1 MPEYTNNYNL
11 IKPKK
16 SENYDIEEVT
26 SKNMDII
33 DTQLFNKQQK
43 EPGKGLSTNDFTDQY
58 KNKLNGLKNYNDV
71 DIKNRL
77 SNVEKKFLSN
87 EEDIKK
93 INSVLQNFS
102 EEQETQNNDISELQ
116 ERVQLLE
123 NNQIKGT
130 SEKGESVTIT
140 DAAKAYGELKVE
152 GNTKQN
158 GTPTPQTPIEIKNC
172 KDSIN
177 IRVQNKNHVVL
188 DEDAFKFGNALGKYA
203 KINEDKTITTT
214 SNFSNSRD
222 KGTEMY
228 LKKNTEYE
236 VSVYVNSI
244 VTDSNVKNVQLEI
257 LAYDASNKFIIPL
270 SKTISETGKLTTY
283 TFNSQDY
290 KRVGVCVSG
299 WFGPGQSGATTYSQL
314 MVREKNTTDNTY
326 VEGAYKKIVFPLKSG
341 QVLRKGDYLADDGV
355 HHTREGRTVNGTESN
370 WTYYSANADWARPYF
385 QITNK
390 KTGEDDN
397 TANVVCNK
405 MKSVSWEEGRNAS
418 INTYGVFSYSGDKRI
433 CFLVK
438 KEELETQDTEG
449 VKKYFQANNME
460 IEYNLSEETIEEYTE
475 EQQNVYNE
483 LKNLLYY
490 QGYNYISSQDETS
503 PIMQAF
509 YIVDMNTKLASISSR
524 LTNIESSTEVAQ

>member
-1 MPEYTNNYNL
+1 MSHKTTNL
-11 IKPKK
+11 GLHIW
-16 SENYDIEEVT
+16 DIPA
-26 SKNMDII
+26 D
-33 DTQLFNKQQK
+33 NKQQFDYLK
-43 EPGKGLSTNDFTDQY
+43 AVAENFEKIDDKAGTD
-58 KNKLNGLKNYNDV
+58 NT
-71 DIKNRL
+71 
-77 SNVEKKFLSN
+77 NVEELQTKISN
-87 EEDIKK
+87 IET
-93 INSVLQNFS
+93 
-102 EEQETQNNDISELQ
+102 EQETQNSDISVLQ

-140 DAAKAYGELKVE
+140 DAAKMYGKLEVE
-152 GNTKQN
+152 GNTKQD
-158 GTPTPQTPIEIKNC
+158 GTPTPQNPVEIKNC
-172 KDSIN
+172 KNSIN
-177 IRVQNKNHVVL
+177 IRLQNKNHVVL
-188 DEDAFKFGNALGKYA
+188 DEDAFKYGNGLGKYA
-203 KINEDKTITTT
+203 KINGDGTVTTT

-228 LKKNTEYE
+228 LKKNTQYE
-236 VSVYVNSI
+236 SSVIINSI
-244 VTDSNVKNVQLEI
+244 ETSSTQKQVQLEI
-257 LAYDASNKFIIPL
+257 ISKNDTGTVVVAT
-270 SKTISETGKLTTY
+270 KTITTIGKVVTLDFNPGTYETIA
-283 TFNSQDY
+283 
-290 KRVGVCVSG
+290 VVVSG
-299 WFGPGQSGATTYSQL
+299 FYGPGQSGATTYSQL

-341 QVLRKGDYLADDGV
+341 QILRKGDYLADDGI
-355 HHTREGRTVNGTESN
+355 HHTKAVRTVTGTESN

-418 INTYGVFSYSGDKRI
+418 INTYGVFSYSEDKRI

-524 LTNIESSTEVAQ
+524 LTNIESSTEVSE

>member
-1 MPEYTNNYNL
+1 MKQN
-11 IKPKK
+11 KK
-16 SENYDIEEVT
+16 H
-26 SKNMDII
+26 K
-33 DTQLFNKQQK
+33 
-43 EPGKGLSTNDFTDQY
+43 
-58 KNKLNGLKNYNDV
+58 
-71 DIKNRL
+71 
-77 SNVEKKFLSN
+77 
-87 EEDIKK
+87 
-93 INSVLQNFS
+93 
-102 EEQETQNNDISELQ
+102 

-299 WFGPGQSGATTYSQL
+299 WFGAGQSGSTTYSKL
-314 MVREKNTTDNTY
+314 MVREKNTTDNAY

-355 HHTREGRTVNGTESN
+355 HSKREQVVVNGTE
-370 WTYYSANADWARPYF
+370 TIYSLKLEDNGLVAFNL
-385 QITNK
+385 Q
-390 KTGEDDN
+390 KTGIVNSSGSNIIQCCNILTSEYFRSWSAMSNVSTKGIATYTGQFRARIDNVFGITTEDTD
-397 TANVVCNK
+397 
-405 MKSVSWEEGRNAS
+405 EQ
-418 INTYGVFSYSGDKRI
+418 
-433 CFLVK
+433 
-438 KEELETQDTEG
+438 KETKLKNYLQENNIVTE
-449 VKKYFQANNME
+449 
-460 IEYNLSEETIEEYTE
+460 IDLSEETVEEYTE

>member
-1 MPEYTNNYNL
+1 MSHKTTNL
-11 IKPKK
+11 ELHIWDIPK
-16 SENYDIEEVT
+16 D
-26 SKNMDII
+26 
-33 DTQLFNKQQK
+33 NKQPFDYLK
-43 EPGKGLSTNDFTDQY
+43 AVAENFEKIDDKAGTD
-58 KNKLNGLKNYNDV
+58 NT
-71 DIKNRL
+71 
-77 SNVEKKFLSN
+77 NVEELQTKISN
-87 EEDIKK
+87 IET
-93 INSVLQNFS
+93 
-102 EEQETQNNDISELQ
+102 EQETQNSDISVLQ

-140 DAAKAYGELKVE
+140 DAAKMYGKLDVE
-152 GNTKQN
+152 GNTKQD
-158 GTPTPQTPIEIKNC
+158 GTPSPQNPIEIKNC
-172 KDSIN
+172 KNSIN
-177 IRVQNKNHVVL
+177 IRLQNKNHVVL
-188 DEDAFKFGNALGKYA
+188 DDDAFNFGNSLKKYA
-203 KINEDKTITTT
+203 IINDDGTISTTA
-214 SNFSNSRD
+214 NYSNSRD

-236 VSVYVNSI
+236 VSVYINSI
-244 VTDSNVKNVQLEI
+244 DTESDVKNAQLEI
-257 LAYDASNKFIIPL
+257 LAYDETDKFVIPL
-270 SKTISETGKLTTY
+270 SKTITETGKITSY
-283 TFNSQDY
+283 SFNSENY
-290 KRVGVCVSG
+290 KRIGVCVSG
-299 WFGPGQSGATTYSQL
+299 WFGSGKTGTTTYSQL

-326 VEGAYKKIVFPLKSG
+326 VEGTYKKIVFPLKSG
-341 QVLRKGDYLADDGV
+341 QILRKGDYLADDGI
-355 HHTREGRTVNGTESN
+355 HHTKAVRTVTGTESN

-418 INTYGVFSYSGDKRI
+418 INTYGVFSYSEDKRI

-509 YIVDMNTKLASISSR
+509 YIVDINTKLASISSR
-524 LTNIESSTEVAQ
+524 LTNIESSTEVSE

>member
-1 MPEYTNNYNL
+1 MSHKTTNL
-11 IKPKK
+11 GLHIW
-16 SENYDIEEVT
+16 DIPA
-26 SKNMDII
+26 D
-33 DTQLFNKQQK
+33 NKQQFDYLK
-43 EPGKGLSTNDFTDQY
+43 AVAENFEKIDDKAGTD
-58 KNKLNGLKNYNDV
+58 NT
-71 DIKNRL
+71 
-77 SNVEKKFLSN
+77 NVEELQTKISN
-87 EEDIKK
+87 IET
-93 INSVLQNFS
+93 
-102 EEQETQNNDISELQ
+102 EQEIQNSDISVLQ

-123 NNQIKGT
+123 NSQIKGI
-130 SEKGESVTIT
+130 SDKDESITIT
-140 DAAKAYGELKVE
+140 DAAKMYGKLEVE
-152 GNTKQN
+152 GNTKQD
-158 GTPTPQTPIEIKNC
+158 GAPTPQNAVEIKNC

-177 IRVQNKNHVVL
+177 IRLQNKNHVVL
-188 DEDAFKFGNALGKYA
+188 DEDAFKFGNALKKYA
-203 KINEDKTITTT
+203 KINEDGTVTTT

-236 VSVYVNSI
+236 VSVYINS
-244 VTDSNVKNVQLEI
+244 VDTESNVKNVQLEI
-257 LAYDASNKFIIPL
+257 LAYDETDKFIIPL
-270 SKTISETGKLTTY
+270 SKTISETGKLTSY
-283 TFNSQDY
+283 TFNSENY
-290 KRVGVCVSG
+290 KRIGVCVSG

>member
-1 MPEYTNNYNL
+1 MSHKTTNLGLHIWDIPE
-11 IKPKK
+11 
-16 SENYDIEEVT
+16 D
-26 SKNMDII
+26 
-33 DTQLFNKQQK
+33 NKQQFDYLK
-43 EPGKGLSTNDFTDQY
+43 AVAENFEAIDDKAGTD
-58 KNKLNGLKNYNDV
+58 NT
-71 DIKNRL
+71 
-77 SNVEKKFLSN
+77 NVEELQTKISN
-87 EEDIKK
+87 IET
-93 INSVLQNFS
+93 
-102 EEQETQNNDISELQ
+102 EQETQNSDISVLQ
-116 ERVQLLE
+116 ERVELLE

-140 DAAKAYGELKVE
+140 DAAKMYGKLEVE
-152 GNTKQN
+152 GNTKQD
-158 GTPTPQTPIEIKNC
+158 GTPTPQNVVEIKNC

-177 IRVQNKNHVVL
+177 IRLQNKNHVVL

-203 KINEDKTITTT
+203 KINEDGTITTT
-214 SNFSNSRD
+214 SNYSNSRD

-299 WFGPGQSGATTYSQL
+299 WFGAGQSGSTTYSKL
-314 MVREKNTTDNTY
+314 MVREKNTTDNAY

-341 QVLRKGDYLADDGV
+341 QILRKGDYLADDGV
-355 HHTREGRTVNGTESN
+355 HHTKAVRTIDGTENN

-385 QITNK
+385 QITDK

-405 MKSVSWEEGRNAS
+405 MKSVSWEEGRTAS

-460 IEYNLSEETIEEYTE
+460 IEYTLSEETIEEYTE

-483 LKNLLYY
+483 LKNLLYF
-490 QGYNYISSQDETS
+490 QGYNYINSQDETS

-509 YIVDMNTKLASISSR
+509 YIVDINTKLASISSR
-524 LTNIESSTEVAQ
+524 LTNVESSTEVSE